1 MAAKHEDKLFKN
13 SVQTTVPRI
22 HILFNAYPDAGTSLK
37 PTVFPSAALN
47 LTAYCNEIQDSGSCL
62 STSTS
67 TGIEQIFS
75 AVTILRDQAK
85 V

>member
-1 MAAKHEDKLFKN
+1 MVVKHEDKLFKN

-67 TGIEQIFS
+67 IEQIFS

>member
-1 MAAKHEDKLFKN
+1 MAVKHEDKLFKN

-67 TGIEQIFS
+67 IEQIFS

>member
-1 MAAKHEDKLFKN
+1 MAVKHEDKLFKN

-47 LTAYCNEIQDSGSCL
+47 LTA
-62 STSTS
+62 
-67 TGIEQIFS
+67 
-75 AVTILRDQAK
+75 
-85 V
+85 